1 MAESATASYL
11 SGILI
16 GHEVRAA
23 LGAQRDTVVEVIGTL
38 ELTALYARAI
48 AACGC
53 YAERRDG
60 DAAAHGLAAIG
71 EHAAWS

>member
-1 MAESATASYL
+1 
-11 SGILI
+11 
-16 GHEVRAA
+16 
-23 LGAQRDTVVEVIGTL
+23 VVEVIGTL